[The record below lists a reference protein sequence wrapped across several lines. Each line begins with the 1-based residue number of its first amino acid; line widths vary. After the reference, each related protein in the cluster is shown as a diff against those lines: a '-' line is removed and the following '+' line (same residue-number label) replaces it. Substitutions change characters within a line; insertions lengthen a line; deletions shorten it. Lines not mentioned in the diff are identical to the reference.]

1 MTAYREN
8 LKAGVF
14 DQLAAEN
21 AEERGEDLDP
31 SIVARIDAR
40 EDDEDTPEEPQGYAA
55 MKVED
60 LRPLA
65 AEREIEGRSGLDKD
79 GLVAALEAYDA
90 EHEGDD

>member
-14 DQLAAEN
+14 DQLAAED

-31 SIVARIDAR
+31 VIAERLGAQ
-40 EDDEDTPEEPQGYAA
+40 EDDDAAEGYAGMTIA
-55 MKVED
+55 D

-65 AEREIEGRSGLDKD
+65 SEREIEGRSAMDKD
-79 GLVAALEAYDA
+79 ELVAALEAWDE
-90 EHEGDD
+90 EHADNE